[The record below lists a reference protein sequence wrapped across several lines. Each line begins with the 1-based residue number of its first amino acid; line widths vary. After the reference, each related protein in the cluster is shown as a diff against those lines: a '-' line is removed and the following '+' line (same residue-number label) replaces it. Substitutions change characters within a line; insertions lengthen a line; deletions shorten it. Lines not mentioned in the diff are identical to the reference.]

1 MKIVSLFIKRLFD
14 IISSGILI
22 ILLTPV
28 WVIIAILI
36 KKDSEGP
43 ILFKQGRRTKD
54 GKIFQMYK
62 FRSMVVNAEKMGTGL
77 FNYENDPRVTKIG
90 RKLRDSSLDEL
101 PQLFNIFK
109 GDMTVVGPRPCVTY
123 ELGDFDTLNKKY
135 KKRFQVKAGLTGLAQ
150 IKGRNDISWDE
161 KVTYDNEYV
170 DMFNKFGFLAD
181 IIIGIESV
189 FKAFKHNNIYEN
201 KIDDS
206 MNDEESARA
215 ENAIVLVISI
225 FLYGFIGVITLIGIT
240 NIFNTIT
247 TNMNLRKKEFAMLKS
262 IGMTKKEFNRMI
274 RLESIFYGLKS
285 LIVGIPIG
293 TILSYGMYTVF
304 RNNMEMEY
312 VLPYKSIVM
321 SIVFVAVI
329 IGIIMKYSMSKINKQ
344 NVIETIRNDNI

>member
-170 DMFNKFGFLAD
+170 DMFNKFGFLVD

-206 MNDEESARA
+206 MNDEESASA
-215 ENAIVLVISI
+215 EEEEI
-225 FLYGFIGVITLIGIT
+225 
-240 NIFNTIT
+240 
-247 TNMNLRKKEFAMLKS
+247 
-262 IGMTKKEFNRMI
+262 I
-274 RLESIFYGLKS
+274 RLAH
-285 LIVGIPIG
+285 
-293 TILSYGMYTVF
+293 
-304 RNNMEMEY
+304 
-312 VLPYKSIVM
+312 LP
-321 SIVFVAVI
+321 
-329 IGIIMKYSMSKINKQ
+329 
-344 NVIETIRNDNI
+344 D